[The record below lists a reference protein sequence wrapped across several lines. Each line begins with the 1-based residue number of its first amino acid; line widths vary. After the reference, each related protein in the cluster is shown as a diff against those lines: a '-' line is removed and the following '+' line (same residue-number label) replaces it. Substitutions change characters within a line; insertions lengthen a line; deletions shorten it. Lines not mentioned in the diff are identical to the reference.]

1 MTIIGHMQTE
11 VKIAE
16 LKGKLSEYLRSVRRG
31 NELIIKDR
39 ETPIARIVPYKSRPR
54 LLTHGPSDSTK
65 DIDKMLSKLKRP
77 KGLKPGDTDRA
88 LKWVKRGIFDKG
100 LV

>member
-16 LKGKLSEYLRSVRRG
+16 LKGKLSEYLRSVREG

-54 LLTHGPSDSTK
+54 LLTHG
-65 DIDKMLSKLKRP
+65 LRV
-77 KGLKPGDTDRA
+77 G
-88 LKWVKRGIFDKG
+88 
-100 LV
+100 